1 MPSQTFRVLM
11 VAAAVLSSTGVS
23 LYYRGQLVRAQ
34 AETAAIAEDA
44 KKERD
49 QARAD
54 AVATARAADGLRKQA
69 AALIEH
75 SRYPAAASGS
85 TATRD
90 ALDLL
95 ADVLGQLD
103 KRAGELAAY
112 ADAARIAGQQCERS
126 YDALMRERGN

>member
-112 ADAARIAGQQCERS
+112 ADAARIAGQ
-126 YDALMRERGN
+126 